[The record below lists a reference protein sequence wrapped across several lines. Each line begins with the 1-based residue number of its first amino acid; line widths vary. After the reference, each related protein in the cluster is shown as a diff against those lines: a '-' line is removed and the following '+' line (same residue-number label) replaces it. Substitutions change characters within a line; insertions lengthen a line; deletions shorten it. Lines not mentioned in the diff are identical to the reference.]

1 MSRYILSGATGFIG
15 SHLLRRLLNEGHEV
29 AIISRKTSSYKKI
42 SDIKDKLDIFEYDG
56 DIEELINFYKKV
68 KPDITVHLA
77 SLYITEHTSKEVG
90 KLIDSNINF
99 STQLL
104 EAMNSSGCKKI
115 INTSTS
121 WQHYNNENYNPI
133 NLYAA
138 TKEAFETIIKF
149 YVEAM
154 DFKCISLE
162 LFDTYGKNDSRNK
175 ILNLL
180 SKYSAEK
187 TILNMSKGEQILD
200 LTYIDDVV
208 EAYVCASDLLLAMD
222 EKYFEKYMV
231 SGERISLK
239 NLVNLY
245 EEKTGENIFI
255 NWGAR
260 EYRKRE
266 MMVPWSKGKI
276 LKNWKAK
283 TSLEDGIIKAFK
295 KG

>member
-77 SLYITEHTSKEVG
+77 SLYITEHTPNEVG

-104 EAMNSSGCKKI
+104 EAMNSSGYKKI

-149 YVEAM
+149 YVDAM

-180 SKYSAEK
+180 SKYSEEK

-208 EAYVCASDLLLAMD
+208 EAYVCASDLLLAID
-222 EKYFEKYMV
+222 EKCFEKYMV

-283 TSLEDGIIKAFK
+283 ISLEDGIIKAFK